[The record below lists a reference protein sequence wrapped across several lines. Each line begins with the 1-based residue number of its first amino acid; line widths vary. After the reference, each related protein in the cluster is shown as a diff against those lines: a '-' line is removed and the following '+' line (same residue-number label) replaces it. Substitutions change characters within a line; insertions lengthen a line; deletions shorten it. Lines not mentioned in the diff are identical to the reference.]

1 MLVAVAL
8 AFCART
14 VPFGFDAA
22 WADTRLEGAS
32 SVGRFSKAGYWEIDG
47 SPRRVTSLNPGWSF
61 SLDGFRTAK
70 TVNLPHS
77 IDEGEI
83 GFEASGGVNRQQPV
97 WYRKTFTWDGTCA
110 RQFLHFEAIMGKCRV
125 TLNGQEVAVHV
136 GGFLPIHV
144 EVTGV
149 LKRGENRL
157 EVWCDNSDDP
167 TFPPGKPQG
176 QLDFA
181 YFGGIYRD
189 AYLVETGDA
198 YVTDSDRGGVF
209 VNSRLES
216 DGGWTVF
223 AEATLGGATNGASAR
238 YLYDGA
244 PVTPPFR
251 PENPTLWSPEA
262 PNLHLLTVEVVRDG
276 QITDSVGV
284 RFGIRDFTLDADGLT
299 LNGRRYPKKLIGVNR
314 HQDYLFIGMALPNS
328 LHWRDAKKYRD
339 CGMTVIR
346 NAHYPQDP
354 AFMDACD
361 ELGLFVIVNTP
372 GWQFWNKDDPV
383 FERRVYD
390 DIVKMVR
397 RDRARP
403 SLLMWEPVLN
413 ETRYPAAF
421 VTNAVR
427 LVKRETRAPNY
438 CACDGYAAGA
448 DVCDVRYWIS
458 VKGTIDA
465 RRPSFCRE
473 WGDFPDDWNAQN
485 SSSRVALEW
494 GEGPMVAQAS
504 HYMEETAWPSLKTL
518 RAAPPSLFGATL
530 WHGADH
536 ARGYHPDNF
545 FGGILTYGRQK
556 KYAWHAFKAALTDDP
571 YVFVAHEFAP
581 YSLADITV
589 YSNCAYTATWLG
601 KPFDPEKTKFRY
613 WEEQRLTYDGAHPE
627 RQRQAV
633 LKIRLPDGSETM
645 KERAKRFARI
655 DLALDTEGLAP
666 MADGSDLVAL
676 TATLADAAGT
686 PRRYAREK
694 VRFSVEGPA
703 EIVGE
708 NPQETRWGEAI
719 VLIRPQATAT
729 PRPITVRAEL
739 VRRGEWARQDGFL
752 TFTPGS
758 TAVTTGHA
766 AAGDDRRLREV
777 EQQQK
782 DFNVS
787 DGGTTAAAPLTPVLD
802 ADVLVPN
809 GGIFRF
815 FDFGG
820 FRKENMP
827 RLVRVFGESPYQEAS
842 PLRYDRL
849 NWFEYEREPGEYR
862 FDEVIEP
869 KLKKCLAERA
879 RLFLGVACNSGS
891 MSVLQMHEGRALAVP
906 TYVFARCAAEGHP
919 FRPCD
924 QYGPSWV
931 PDYDSPFLLERHR
944 ALLTAFAAWL
954 EGTVAGTDVKRKDV
968 IYGIEARYAGYW
980 GEGAMRAEHYPKT
993 ELLDAYAEAYVQTF
1007 PDTLICMG
1015 GQETL
1020 HLPTRVNY
1028 ERNPADAARRA
1039 MAHVGKVFRLRNRR
1053 GPVGFFIDS
1062 WQSPS
1067 DQYDADSPRVLFG
1080 AQGEVQSLAEAFF
1093 GTVYRQRYVTGE
1105 FGYLTF
1111 LGDPKLAPYE
1121 KLPEQ
1126 VVARGVS
1133 GLTLH
1138 NFTAKDR
1145 ASLVGVQRVRGA
1157 HYLPG
1162 GIPLSDETYARVR
1175 HALAAVGYRFVLGS
1189 PKVERLA
1196 EGGVH
1201 ASFTLTNVGVSRL
1214 FHDYN
1219 RIHLVARDADGRL
1232 VEDRPLGFR
1241 LGSLAPA
1248 ERPLAWDESKGTR
1261 FAETFPPSVVEVRIR
1276 IPDEKGI
1283 EHPLCLSNLGRDADG
1298 SYSLGRA
1305 D

>member
-1 MLVAVAL
+1 MKRLMFAAAALVALGAAAEPVRIIFDTDMICDFDDVGAL
-8 AFCART
+8 ACLHALADAGECEILATVSSTRGNASVGAIQVINAYYGRAHLPVGAPKGKCVLGAWPGAKEKVDPAAPLGERPAEGDGGHYKYRKLIRDWPEAVTYPDADDAPDATSVYRRALASAPDRSVVVCSVGFLTNLRRLLETPPDDLSPLDGKALVARKVVRWVAMACSYPDGLEYNAEQDAEST
-14 VPFGFDAA
+14 RIALAEWPTPIVFSDFQYGYDVYAGRAVADLPGHNPVRDVFEGQLPSRAEVAADPAKWRRACYGAGGRSAWDETAVLAAVRGIEPYFNVRRGAYRIVGPKGEDEWVPDEENGSHLRLTEKVSKAEIGRILDDLMCRPPQSATRNAA
-22 WADTRLEGAS
+22 T
-32 SVGRFSKAGYWEIDG
+32 VGRFSRAGYWDVTG
-47 SPRRVTSLNPGWSF
+47 SPRRVTSLNPGWTF

-70 TVNLPHS
+70 TVSLPYS

-83 GFEASGGVNRQQPV
+83 GFAASGGVNRQQPA
-97 WYRKTFTWDGTCA
+97 WYRKTLSWSGGSA
-110 RQFLHFEAIMGKCRV
+110 RQFLHFEAIMGKSRI
-125 TLNGQEVAVHV
+125 TLNGREVAAHF

-144 EVTGV
+144 EVTG
-149 LKRGENRL
+149 LLTRGENRL

-167 TFPPGKPQG
+167 TFPPGKPQD

-198 YVTDSDRGGVF
+198 YVTDSDRGGVS
-209 VNSRLES
+209 VASSLES
-216 DGGWTVF
+216 DGSWTVF

-238 YLYDGA
+238 YFYDGA

-251 PENPTLWSPEA
+251 PANPTLWSPEA
-262 PNLHLLTVEVVRDG
+262 PNLHLLTVEVVREG
-276 QITDSVGV
+276 QVTDAVGV

-372 GWQFWNKDDPV
+372 GWQFWNSGESA

-390 DIVKMVR
+390 DILKMVR

-421 VTNAVR
+421 ATNAVR

-438 CACDGYAAGA
+438 CASDGYAAGA

-556 KYAWHAFKAALTDDP
+556 KYAWHAFKAALTDEP
-571 YVFVAHEFAP
+571 YVFVAHELAP
-581 YSLADITV
+581 YSPADIMV

-633 LKIRLPDGSETM
+633 LKIRLPDGSEIV
-645 KERAKRFARI
+645 KERAKRLARI

-666 MADGSDLVAL
+666 VADGSDLVAL

-739 VRRGEWARQDGFL
+739 ARRGEYARQNGFL

-766 AAGDDRRLREV
+766 AAGDARRLREV

-782 DFNVS
+782 DFNV
-787 DGGTTAAAPLTPVLD
+787 
-802 ADVLVPN
+802 
-809 GGIFRF
+809 
-815 FDFGG
+815 
-820 FRKENMP
+820 
-827 RLVRVFGESPYQEAS
+827 
-842 PLRYDRL
+842 
-849 NWFEYEREPGEYR
+849 
-862 FDEVIEP
+862 
-869 KLKKCLAERA
+869 
-879 RLFLGVACNSGS
+879 
-891 MSVLQMHEGRALAVP
+891 
-906 TYVFARCAAEGHP
+906 
-919 FRPCD
+919 
-924 QYGPSWV
+924 
-931 PDYDSPFLLERHR
+931 
-944 ALLTAFAAWL
+944 
-954 EGTVAGTDVKRKDV
+954 KD
-968 IYGIEARYAGYW
+968 
-980 GEGAMRAEHYPKT
+980 
-993 ELLDAYAEAYVQTF
+993 
-1007 PDTLICMG
+1007 
-1015 GQETL
+1015 
-1020 HLPTRVNY
+1020 
-1028 ERNPADAARRA
+1028 
-1039 MAHVGKVFRLRNRR
+1039 
-1053 GPVGFFIDS
+1053 
-1062 WQSPS
+1062 
-1067 DQYDADSPRVLFG
+1067 
-1080 AQGEVQSLAEAFF
+1080 
-1093 GTVYRQRYVTGE
+1093 
-1105 FGYLTF
+1105 
-1111 LGDPKLAPYE
+1111 
-1121 KLPEQ
+1121 
-1126 VVARGVS
+1126 
-1133 GLTLH
+1133 
-1138 NFTAKDR
+1138 
-1145 ASLVGVQRVRGA
+1145 
-1157 HYLPG
+1157 
-1162 GIPLSDETYARVR
+1162 
-1175 HALAAVGYRFVLGS
+1175 
-1189 PKVERLA
+1189 
-1196 EGGVH
+1196 
-1201 ASFTLTNVGVSRL
+1201 
-1214 FHDYN
+1214 
-1219 RIHLVARDADGRL
+1219 
-1232 VEDRPLGFR
+1232 
-1241 LGSLAPA
+1241 
-1248 ERPLAWDESKGTR
+1248 
-1261 FAETFPPSVVEVRIR
+1261 
-1276 IPDEKGI
+1276 
-1283 EHPLCLSNLGRDADG
+1283 
-1298 SYSLGRA
+1298 
-1305 D
+1305 